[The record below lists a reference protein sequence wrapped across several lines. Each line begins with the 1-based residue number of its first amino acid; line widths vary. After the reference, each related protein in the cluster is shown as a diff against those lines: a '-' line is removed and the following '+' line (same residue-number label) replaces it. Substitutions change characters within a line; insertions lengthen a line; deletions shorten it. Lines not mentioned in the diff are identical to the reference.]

1 MKQRDKKRKI
11 KKIRTPDAEDIHT
24 TDDFDEGIYDP
35 EDGDSS
41 KERRVTDSRQRANP
55 LWLAGCFA
63 VAAVA
68 VFLRF
73 YDLLLKPLHHDEGVN
88 GFFLTTLFREGIYK
102 YDPSNYHG
110 PTLYYI
116 ALFFTKVL
124 GLETFS
130 IRASVG
136 VFGVLMVALAFFL
149 RKYLGTVG
157 SLTAALCIALSP
169 GMVYIS
175 RYFIHEIFFVFCS
188 FGIVVG
194 VLFFIEGRRPGIW
207 ATAWMALLLLICFLP
222 PALNIVALFRL
233 QNETAVWVLR
243 AGFFLVEAILV
254 FLVMRMLLEWNGGRA
269 IYLLLASA
277 STALFFATKETAFI
291 TLGTVLIACACIWI
305 REAIASAA
313 VAGKKLTGLYLTAE
327 ILTGLGLL
335 LIYYL
340 FPDKIRDFSE
350 DVNEKF
356 SIGNSSLISALIY
369 LILFVAP
376 FIIIKLIY
384 LLDTFRKSY
393 DLSAPSK
400 FIEPTL
406 KTFRERLGG
415 GADLLLL
422 IVAVITIFVYVSVLF
437 FSSFFTY
444 SEGVAGA
451 IKAYAFWTKTGTGD
465 HTQNGNLAYL
475 RWLWTIESPILF
487 LSAVGILIAF
497 VKARH
502 RFAMFAGLWAFGL
515 FLAYTIIPYKTP
527 WLALSFIL
535 PMCLIAGYGVNEM
548 FASRDRAMK
557 GIAALLLATSVGIL
571 TYQAWDVNF
580 NRYDDDT
587 VPYVY
592 AHTRRGFLDLLRQV
606 EYYAEKSGK
615 GKDATIEVVSPDYW
629 SMPWY
634 TRSYTRANYHGRIVD
649 ANTAE
654 MIVAKKGDQDDEVV
668 EKYSAHYKLAGEYP
682 LRPGVD
688 LFLLVRRDLAEIGAK
703 EINSFTIKENNSVP
717 AGGDG
722 GQQTV
727 PLIEDRR

>member
-1 MKQRDKKRKI
+1 MKQHRDKKRKR
-11 KKIRTPDAEDIHT
+11 KKIHATDSEEIHLSDDAGEIHA
-24 TDDFDEGIYDP
+24 TDDGDEGIHDSD
-35 EDGDSS
+35 DGGGISREPRTTNDD
-41 KERRVTDSRQRANP
+41 ERRTNP
-55 LWLAGCFA
+55 LWLAGCF
-63 VAAVA
+63 VIAAVA

-73 YDLLLKPLHHDEGVN
+73 YDLVLKPLHHDEGVN

-116 ALFFTKVL
+116 ALFFTKVF
-124 GLETFS
+124 GLETFP

-136 VFGVLMVALAFFL
+136 VFGVLMVVMTFFL
-149 RKYLGTVG
+149 RRYIGTIG
-157 SLTAALCIALSP
+157 SLVAALFIALSP

-188 FGIVVG
+188 FGIVLG
-194 VLFFIEGRRPGIW
+194 VLFFIEGRKPGIW

-222 PALNIVALFRL
+222 PALNIVALFKL

-254 FLVMRMLLEWNGGRA
+254 FLVMRMLLEWNEGRPL
-269 IYLLLASA
+269 YLLLASA

-291 TLGTVLIACACIWI
+291 TLGTLLIACGCIWI
-305 REAIASAA
+305 WRKIYGGMIEGRFGEDTLAP
-313 VAGKKLTGLYLTAE
+313 VALTW
-327 ILTGLGLL
+327 
-335 LIYYL
+335 
-340 FPDKIRDFSE
+340 
-350 DVNEKF
+350 
-356 SIGNSSLISALIY
+356 
-369 LILFVAP
+369 
-376 FIIIKLIY
+376 
-384 LLDTFRKSY
+384 
-393 DLSAPSK
+393 
-400 FIEPTL
+400 
-406 KTFRERLGG
+406 KTFRARLGV

-422 IVAVITIFVYVSVLF
+422 IVALTAVFIYVSVLF

-444 SEGVAGA
+444 AEGVTGA

-465 HTQNGNLAYL
+465 HTQNGTTAYL

-487 LSAVGILIAF
+487 LSALGILIAF

-535 PMCLIAGYGVNEM
+535 PMCLVAGYGINEM
-548 FASRDRAMK
+548 LAARDRAMK
-557 GIAALLLATSVGIL
+557 GIAALLLATSIGVLG
-571 TYQAWDVNF
+571 YQAWDVNF

-592 AHTRRGFLDLLRQV
+592 AHTRRGFLDLVRQV

-615 GKDATIEVVSPDYW
+615 GKDATIEIVSPDYW

-634 TRSYTRANYHGRIVD
+634 TRHYTRANYHGRIID

-654 MIVAKKGDQDDEVV
+654 MIVAKKGDQNDDVMR
-668 EKYSAHYKLAGEYP
+668 KYSAHYKYAGEYP

-688 LFLLVRRDLAEIGAK
+688 LMLLVRRDLAD
-703 EINSFTIKENNSVP
+703 INARELKDVEGMP
-717 AGGDG
+717 
-722 GQQTV
+722 
-727 PLIEDRR
+727 PLFSSDAPY